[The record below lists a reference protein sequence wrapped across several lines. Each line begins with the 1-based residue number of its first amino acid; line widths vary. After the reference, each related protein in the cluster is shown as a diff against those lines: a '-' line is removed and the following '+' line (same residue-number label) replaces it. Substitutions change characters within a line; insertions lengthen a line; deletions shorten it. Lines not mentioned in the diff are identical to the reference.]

1 MGQAKRKKDLIGFSP
16 KKKRFVDLLRKITNK
31 YNEYEIQRFASIRFD
46 RKEEMKNWRIIISC
60 QIKIM
65 YVTSAAKM

>member
-31 YNEYEIQRFASIRFD
+31 YNEYEIQRLASIRFD
-46 RKEEMKNWRIIISC
+46 RKEEMKN
-60 QIKIM
+60 
-65 YVTSAAKM
+65 

>member
-1 MGQAKRKKDLIGFSP
+1 LKLDKQGGIMGQAKRKKDLIGFSP

-46 RKEEMKNWRIIISC
+46 RKEEMKN
-60 QIKIM
+60 
-65 YVTSAAKM
+65 